1 MNGLTNTKPPT
12 RVALPIDPRMN
23 PPRNPTI
30 DPGMIVTAPSQRDRD
45 VALSFQFRADKS
57 RVFYALSIPEYIE
70 AWLRAPDKAPDEDI
84 DTDTDSD
91 DLRFVFNQVA
101 EETFRIDRYRGTT
114 LHSSIDGSC
123 WVVGE
128 NQVRYLWKTM
138 SLIGTSETLVDMKL
152 LPSSAGCVLALKHSG
167 FNDPAESA
175 RCRRMWQQ
183 SLERLCRLMEKN

>member
-1 MNGLTNTKPPT
+1 VNGLTNTKPAT
-12 RVALPIDPRMN
+12 RIALQIDPRMN
-23 PPRNPTI
+23 PKI
-30 DPGMIVTAPSQRDRD
+30 DPGMVPTVPSQRERD
-45 VALSFQFRADKS
+45 VALSFQFKADRS

-70 AWLRAPDKAPDEDI
+70 AWLQAPNRDEDI
-84 DTDTDSD
+84 DTD

-128 NQVRYLWKTM
+128 NQVRYLWKTT
-138 SLIGTSETLVDMKL
+138 SLMGTSETLVDMKL
-152 LPSSAGCVLALKHSG
+152 LSSLGGCVLALKHSG